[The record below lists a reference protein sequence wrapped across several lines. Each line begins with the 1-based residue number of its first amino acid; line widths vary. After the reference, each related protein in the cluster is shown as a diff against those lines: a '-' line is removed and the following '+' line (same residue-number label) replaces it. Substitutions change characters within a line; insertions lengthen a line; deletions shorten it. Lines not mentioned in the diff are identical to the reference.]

1 MVYVAKVHATDLSA
15 QEKISHEENALSLMH
30 ELHKYHVLIV
40 EVIWMHDSLTSLQN
54 IIKMLFVPRPAGY
67 LVNIS

>member
-1 MVYVAKVHATDLSA
+1 MVYVAKVHATDLFT

-30 ELHKYHVLIV
+30 ELHRYYVLIV
-40 EVIWMHDSLTSLQN
+40 EVIWVHDSLTSLQN